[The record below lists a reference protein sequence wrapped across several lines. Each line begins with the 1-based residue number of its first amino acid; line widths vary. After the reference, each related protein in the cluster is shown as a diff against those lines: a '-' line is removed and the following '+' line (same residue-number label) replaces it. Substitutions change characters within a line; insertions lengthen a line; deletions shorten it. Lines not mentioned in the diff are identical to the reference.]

1 MPVVDPVKCVARIAS
16 KAGLSEKTKRKALE
30 ILKKAEEGKISA
42 GKDPMGL
49 AGSSVICCL
58 RNEWREQNPERR
70 GRSRWCHR
78 GNDQESL
85 QRTQDPPQALREST
99 SFLLS
104 SISSSIVSIKS
115 DIFSEFN
122 SDSIMPRQMTM
133 SASIDSS

>member
-1 MPVVDPVKCVARIAS
+1 MCCKDCKQSRPVREDKAQGARNPEKSRGRQDLCWQGSNGAS
-16 KAGLSEKTKRKALE
+16 C
-30 ILKKAEEGKISA
+30 
-42 GKDPMGL
+42 
-49 AGSSVICCL
+49 SSVICCL

-85 QRTQDPPQALREST
+85 QRTQDSPQALREST